1 MSSNL
6 FYDSDDERDSFDI
19 ERRQI
24 ESFQKQFLSA
34 SIESSDDDDEG
45 IIDGTKIPSSTKV
58 KSRARHAFLDVSIL
72 SSSSEQ
78 ELQIDDENPF
88 DIISKSIDIEH
99 IKPVKK
105 KKSLGVSKS
114 KIQLET
120 LDIYEQDD
128 SNSRSSFPSKIDD
141 EEEIQS
147 NKTKTNNKSKVRKP
161 TKGIVLETE
170 RKMQQLSRSE
180 QLVLP
185 TFVPKPLETWH
196 ALEKRSRLEL
206 MNEIRAKN
214 PSFTP
219 QDPELPELP
228 VVNIESTVVSTLAD
242 LTKLIEDKPKSSD
255 KLSKLSRFLNPD
267 ILKKKPTMSNI
278 MKESNTMI
286 DLNDTK
292 KAPNYPTMK
301 SALNISLDSNKSPS
315 SSKKLFDMQK
325 QLGIRMQVK
334 RAAMLADNPTN
345 VQIEDE
351 DEDVKEIEDD
361 SSDSNDDA
369 DSEIISEIDKEN
381 DDLQVDEESAH
392 LTNDEDE
399 IEEEE
404 DEETEEKENTNP
416 SSDPNRPSLKTILTR
431 LESSSES
438 VHIQPNFPWFIRVAR
453 CIGSYCHPLEQDGK
467 AEWFNSSRPA
477 QFDSELEMLCSGA
490 FDGDNIIAPSQNFKH
505 TEPIA
510 FSPLPA
516 TQIEEEPD
524 IEVRRPKVR
533 QLIDDDD
540 EDQTVSNKQSSS
552 GSNNVE
558 EEEEDE
564 DGFEDNEELVDFKKQ
579 LFEMEAE
586 ESGSEADE
594 KEKEKDDESDDD
606 DDEEPDEELRQFIDT
621 GAIEV
626 DEDEADDMAKVHLKI
641 KAKEDEQQLKLLKE
655 QYLDFDGDDDG
666 RRIKISKNMDDDDD
680 EEYDPDYNSE
690 DGDDDDDEDEDE
702 DPMDMKDRFSELE
715 RQRSIQDNQAEELH
729 LNEDLDSI
737 GQNSSMFQK
746 GLALKQ
752 KKLQS
757 TTMTHI
763 ESTTQTITDTTTRKG
778 NQARSVTLSSVLLA
792 KRFSST
798 LLAPMN
804 RNNVTV
810 ATLKNT
816 DEAAIKTKKQHNPR
830 RHVFAT
836 NLIVPAT
843 NENENPAPSTTSSG
857 EKRANSAD
865 KSPKKNIKRFKQ
877 TTAATAAAAAAAAAA
892 TKAKESSTSV
902 FSALAFS
909 NTRH

>member
-24 ESFQKQFLSA
+24 ESFQKQFLSVP
-34 SIESSDDDDEG
+34 IESSDDDDEG

-58 KSRARHAFLDVSIL
+58 KSRARHAFLDISTL

-78 ELQIDDENPF
+78 ERQIDDENPF

-141 EEEIQS
+141 DEEIQS

-161 TKGIVLETE
+161 TKAIVLETE

-255 KLSKLSRFLNPD
+255 KFNKLSRFLNPD

-292 KAPNYPTMK
+292 KAPNYPKMK

-345 VQIEDE
+345 IQIEDEDDNE

-361 SSDSNDDA
+361 SSESNDDA
-369 DSEIISEIDKEN
+369 DSEIISEVDKEN
-381 DDLQVDEESAH
+381 DDLQVDEESTH
-392 LTNDEDE
+392 LTSDEDE

-404 DEETEEKENTNP
+404 EEMEEKENTNP

-438 VHIQPNFPWFIRVAR
+438 VHIQPK
-453 CIGSYCHPLEQDGK
+453 EQDGK

-505 TEPIA
+505 PEPIA

-516 TQIEEEPD
+516 TQIEEEPA

-533 QLIDDDD
+533 QLIDDED

-558 EEEEDE
+558 EDEEEEEED
-564 DGFEDNEELVDFKKQ
+564 GLEDNEELVDFKKQ

-586 ESGSEADE
+586 ESGSEVDE
-594 KEKEKDDESDDD
+594 KEKEKDDES

-690 DGDDDDDEDEDE
+690 VGDDDDDEDEDE

-757 TTMTHI
+757 TTITHI

-778 NQARSVTLSSVLLA
+778 NQTRSVTLSSVLLA

-816 DEAAIKTKKQHNPR
+816 DEAATKTKKQHNPR

-843 NENENPAPSTTSSG
+843 NENQNPAPSTTSSS

-877 TTAATAAAAAAAAAA
+877 TTAATAVAAAAA
-892 TKAKESSTSV
+892 KAKDSSTSV
-902 FSALAFS
+902 FSALGFS
-909 NTRH
+909 NTRQ

>member
-24 ESFQKQFLSA
+24 ESFQKQFLSVP
-34 SIESSDDDDEG
+34 IESSDDDDEG

-58 KSRARHAFLDVSIL
+58 KSRARHAFLDISTL

-78 ELQIDDENPF
+78 ERQIDDENPF

-141 EEEIQS
+141 DEEIQS

-161 TKGIVLETE
+161 TKAIVLETE

-255 KLSKLSRFLNPD
+255 KFNKLSRFLNPD

-292 KAPNYPTMK
+292 KAPNYPKMK
-301 SALNISLDSNKSPS
+301 SALNISL
-315 SSKKLFDMQK
+315 
-325 QLGIRMQVK
+325 G
-334 RAAMLADNPTN
+334 
-345 VQIEDE
+345 
-351 DEDVKEIEDD
+351 
-361 SSDSNDDA
+361 
-369 DSEIISEIDKEN
+369 
-381 DDLQVDEESAH
+381 
-392 LTNDEDE
+392 DEDE

-404 DEETEEKENTNP
+404 EEMEEKENTNP

-438 VHIQPNFPWFIRVAR
+438 VHIQPK
-453 CIGSYCHPLEQDGK
+453 EQDGK

-505 TEPIA
+505 PEPIA

-516 TQIEEEPD
+516 TQIEEEPA

-533 QLIDDDD
+533 QLIDDED

-558 EEEEDE
+558 EDEEEEEED
-564 DGFEDNEELVDFKKQ
+564 GLEDNEELVDFKKQ

-586 ESGSEADE
+586 ESGSEVDE
-594 KEKEKDDESDDD
+594 KEKEKDDES

-666 RRIKISKNMDDDDD
+666 RRIKISK
-680 EEYDPDYNSE
+680 
-690 DGDDDDDEDEDE
+690 
-702 DPMDMKDRFSELE
+702 
-715 RQRSIQDNQAEELH
+715 
-729 LNEDLDSI
+729 
-737 GQNSSMFQK
+737 
-746 GLALKQ
+746 
-752 KKLQS
+752 
-757 TTMTHI
+757 
-763 ESTTQTITDTTTRKG
+763 
-778 NQARSVTLSSVLLA
+778 
-792 KRFSST
+792 
-798 LLAPMN
+798 
-804 RNNVTV
+804 
-810 ATLKNT
+810 
-816 DEAAIKTKKQHNPR
+816 
-830 RHVFAT
+830 
-836 NLIVPAT
+836 
-843 NENENPAPSTTSSG
+843 
-857 EKRANSAD
+857 
-865 KSPKKNIKRFKQ
+865 
-877 TTAATAAAAAAAAAA
+877 
-892 TKAKESSTSV
+892 
-902 FSALAFS
+902 
-909 NTRH
+909 

>member
-24 ESFQKQFLSA
+24 ESFQKQFLSVP
-34 SIESSDDDDEG
+34 IESSDDDDEG

-58 KSRARHAFLDVSIL
+58 KSRARHAFLDISTL

-78 ELQIDDENPF
+78 ERQIDDENPF

-141 EEEIQS
+141 DEEIQS

-161 TKGIVLETE
+161 TKAIVLETE

-255 KLSKLSRFLNPD
+255 KFNKLSRFLNPD

-292 KAPNYPTMK
+292 KAPNYPKMK

-345 VQIEDE
+345 IQIEDEDDNE

-361 SSDSNDDA
+361 SSESNDDA
-369 DSEIISEIDKEN
+369 DSEIISEVDKEN
-381 DDLQVDEESAH
+381 DDLQVDEESTH
-392 LTNDEDE
+392 LMSDEDE

-404 DEETEEKENTNP
+404 EEMEEKENTNP

-438 VHIQPNFPWFIRVAR
+438 VHIQPK
-453 CIGSYCHPLEQDGK
+453 EQDGK

-505 TEPIA
+505 PEPIA

-516 TQIEEEPD
+516 TQIEEEPA

-533 QLIDDDD
+533 QLIDDED

-558 EEEEDE
+558 EDEEEEEED
-564 DGFEDNEELVDFKKQ
+564 GLEDNEELVDFKKQ

-586 ESGSEADE
+586 ESGSEVDE
-594 KEKEKDDESDDD
+594 KEKEKDDES

-690 DGDDDDDEDEDE
+690 VGDDDDDEDEDE

-757 TTMTHI
+757 TTITHI

-778 NQARSVTLSSVLLA
+778 NQTRSVTLSSVLLA

-816 DEAAIKTKKQHNPR
+816 DEAATKTKKQHNPR

-843 NENENPAPSTTSSG
+843 NENQNPAPSTTSSS

-877 TTAATAAAAAAAAAA
+877 TTAATAVAAAAA
-892 TKAKESSTSV
+892 KAKDSSTSV
-902 FSALAFS
+902 FSALGFS
-909 NTRH
+909 NTRQ

>member
-58 KSRARHAFLDVSIL
+58 KSRARHAFLDISIL

-170 RKMQQLSRSE
+170 RKMQQLSRY
-180 QLVLP
+180 
-185 TFVPKPLETWH
+185 
-196 ALEKRSRLEL
+196 
-206 MNEIRAKN
+206 
-214 PSFTP
+214 
-219 QDPELPELP
+219 
-228 VVNIESTVVSTLAD
+228 
-242 LTKLIEDKPKSSD
+242 KPKSSD

-438 VHIQPNFPWFIRVAR
+438 VHIQPK
-453 CIGSYCHPLEQDGK
+453 EQDGK

-490 FDGDNIIAPSQNFKH
+490 FDGDNIIVPSQNFKH

-552 GSNNVE
+552 GSNNVEEDE

-715 RQRSIQDNQAEELH
+715 RQRSIQDNQVKT
-729 LNEDLDSI
+729 NR
-737 GQNSSMFQK
+737 N
-746 GLALKQ
+746 Q
-752 KKLQS
+752 KKNS
-757 TTMTHI
+757 
-763 ESTTQTITDTTTRKG
+763 
-778 NQARSVTLSSVLLA
+778 
-792 KRFSST
+792 
-798 LLAPMN
+798 
-804 RNNVTV
+804 
-810 ATLKNT
+810 
-816 DEAAIKTKKQHNPR
+816 IKKVN
-830 RHVFAT
+830 F
-836 NLIVPAT
+836 
-843 NENENPAPSTTSSG
+843 
-857 EKRANSAD
+857 
-865 KSPKKNIKRFKQ
+865 
-877 TTAATAAAAAAAAAA
+877 
-892 TKAKESSTSV
+892 
-902 FSALAFS
+902 
-909 NTRH
+909 